1 MQKNMSKEKR
11 WLLEKKYNNKSDKNF
26 EKDLERLA
34 NGEPLDYVIGF
45 TDFLGC
51 KIDLSQ
57 KPLIPRQ
64 ETEFWVEKAISDIY
78 FNFKSFQNRSIS
90 VLDMFSGSGC
100 IGLAIMRHIKNAK
113 VDFIDS
119 QKNCLKQ
126 IKINC
131 KLNNISKKRY
141 KIIKSDIFSS
151 SSLRG
156 APLRRGDE
164 AIYGSGLPCPAI
176 GGARNDGFGY
186 NYIFSNPPYI
196 AKTKI
201 NKVGKSVLKYEPK
214 QALFGGADGIFYIN
228 KFLKQAKNYLMP
240 MGKIF
245 MEFSPEQKKEIEKLL
260 KKYNYKTYKFHK
272 DQYGKYRWVM
282 IE

>member
-1 MQKNMSKEKR
+1 MSKEKR